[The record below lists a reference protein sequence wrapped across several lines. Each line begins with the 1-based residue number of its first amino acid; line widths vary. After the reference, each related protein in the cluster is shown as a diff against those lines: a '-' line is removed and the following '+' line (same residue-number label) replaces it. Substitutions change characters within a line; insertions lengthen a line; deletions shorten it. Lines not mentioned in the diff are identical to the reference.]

1 MKSLYIVFPEPGVV
15 DVRREKITPPGPG
28 QVLCRAERSL
38 ISTGTELYCLR
49 GVFDPG
55 TNWASW
61 VQYPFR
67 PGYSMSAT
75 VVEVGSE
82 VASVRAG
89 DRVIISAPHQ
99 QYVTVAPESLLPLPD
114 EATWD
119 EAPWWSLANQTQV
132 AVRRADLEL
141 GESVAVV
148 GLGLL
153 GQLITQYLHVAGA
166 RRVIAIDLAQGRLDL
181 ALAHGATHAFRGTAD
196 QALPFV
202 KDLTGGKMLD
212 AVWDVTGIPTVLA
225 TTIPLLRRRAR
236 VVLVG
241 DTPTPTQ
248 QYLGPG
254 VLSNSISILG
264 VHGSSFP
271 SAYSEFTPWTA
282 REQTALFFDYLAQGR
297 MRVHDLITGRHS
309 PEDAAEVYAG
319 LVQDRTRSLGVL
331 FDWGLV

>member
-1 MKSLYIVFPEPGVV
+1 MNSLYLSFPEPGTVE
-15 DVRREKITPPGPG
+15 VREERVALGGPNE
-28 QVLCRAERSL
+28 VLLRAERSL

-49 GVFDPG
+49 GIFDPG

-67 PGYSMSAT
+67 PGYSMAAT
-75 VVEVGSE
+75 VVEAGAAVDK
-82 VASVRAG
+82 VRAG

-99 QYVTVAPESLLPLPD
+99 QYMSVSPERLMALP
-114 EATWD
+114 EGVSWD

-132 AVRRADLEL
+132 AFRRADLEL

-153 GQLITQYLHVAGA
+153 GQLITQYLYVVGA

-181 ALAHGATHAFRGTAD
+181 ARAHGATHAIRGTAQD
-196 QALPFV
+196 ALPAIREI
-202 KDLTGGKMLD
+202 TGGKMLD

-225 TTIPLLRRRAR
+225 TCIPLLRKRAR

-264 VHGSSFP
+264 VHGSSSP
-271 SAYSEFTPWTA
+271 ADYSEFTPWTA
-282 REQTALFFDYLAQGR
+282 WENTALFFDYLLQGR
-297 MRVHDLITGRHS
+297 MRVADLITDRYS
-309 PEDAAEVYAG
+309 PAEAAKAYAA
-319 LVQDRTRSLGVL
+319 LVEDRTRSLGVL
-331 FDWGLV
+331 FDWDRI